1 MDTPLGNLGLVES
14 WEEESRPYTILSIL
28 FVTLWAFARNKYKE
42 EAKIGV
48 GPN

>member
-1 MDTPLGNLGLVES
+1 MDTDPPGQFGPAFRAFS
-14 WEEESRPYTILSIL
+14 SILSIL
-28 FVTLWAFARNKYKE
+28 FVTLGAFARNKYKE